1 MNQGDLLAVLKES
14 RPSMPL
20 VLQLSFAWQVAD
32 GMDYLASELQCV
44 HRDLAA
50 RNVMVHKTEDGDML
64 AKIADFGLSRHLY
77 SEMYKHS
84 GAKPRP
90 LPAKWMA
97 LESLMYFIFTTKSDV
112 WSFGVLLWEVM
123 TLGRTPYPGV
133 ENRELLEQIEEHGLK
148 LSKPKGCPQLIY
160 DIILDCTYHEP
171 DERPTFG
178 NLRDKLVILYED
190 AKSGK
195 LQKTQDGSDED
206 LSKVKPE
213 PTPNTADETS
223 PTATDDT
230 PPTETPPTQT
240 TPIEPTTLEETPNE
254 ISTETPV
261 TKPDENIQ
269 EIPSDLNKELEI
281 PSQKK
286 SPDLIPTINLEEI
299 EVGVAEGDDVVGV
312 TDESDD
318 VMGVVKSD
326 KSDDVMGV
334 VKSRM
339 SVKEFS
345 EIGHIYYVIDED
357 KMGVAPIP
365 PASHIMSETDT
376 PTTNG
381 DVPLA

>member
-1 MNQGDLLAVLKES
+1 
-14 RPSMPL
+14 
-20 VLQLSFAWQVAD
+20 
-32 GMDYLASELQCV
+32 
-44 HRDLAA
+44 
-50 RNVMVHKTEDGDML
+50 
-64 AKIADFGLSRHLY
+64 
-77 SEMYKHS
+77 
-84 GAKPRP
+84 
-90 LPAKWMA
+90 
-97 LESLMYFIFTTKSDV
+97 
-112 WSFGVLLWEVM
+112 M

-178 NLRDKLVILYED
+178 NLRDKLVCYISIHLSVHYPSIHLSIHYPSIHPLSVYPSIIHLSIHSPIHPSIIHPSVHSPIQVILYED

-312 TDESDD
+312 TDKPDD